1 MRGLSDT
8 GWSTLIEQSLRHRT
22 TGLLCQHILS
32 LGSDRLQP
40 GTVEA
45 CAAFVQAAEARSKQG
60 ILELA
65 EVVGALAR
73 QGIEAVVIKGPVL
86 ARQIYP
92 HPSLR
97 DFRDLDLLVRP
108 ADRDA
113 TLAVLTARGY
123 RSAVADLPAGRLRAY
138 YDYNG
143 QDILFAAGRYPLE
156 PHWALAPRTFVPGLE
171 GPPLIGRAVPVAQ
184 DGAVVLRGP
193 APEDAL
199 LVAALHGTK
208 EHWAKLILLTDLAA
222 MFRSW
227 PRLDVALVLDRAR
240 QGRCERMLL
249 VAVQLV
255 QRLLGVSPP
264 APLAERAE
272 ADPVAARL
280 AGAIERRLRG
290 PQAEPPSVFDLS
302 GFGWKVR
309 DGLPDRL
316 RYAARTLLTART
328 PHFRTLALPDR
339 LAFLYPAVRLG
350 LEWVIWPGWKRV
362 RRLRS
367 RSAMKHRTSLVR

>member
-1 MRGLSDT
+1 LRGLSDI
-8 GWSTLIEQSLRHRT
+8 GWATLIEQSLRHRT

-32 LGSDRLQP
+32 LGPDRLQP

-45 CAAFVQAAEARSKQG
+45 CAAFIQAAEARSKRG

-92 HPSLR
+92 HPLLR

-113 TLAVLTARGY
+113 TLAVLTACGY

-143 QDILFAAGRYPLE
+143 QDILFAAERYPLE
-156 PHWALAPRTFVPGLE
+156 PHWALAPRTFVSGLD
-171 GPPLIGRAVPVAQ
+171 GPPLIARSVPVTQ
-184 DGAVVLRGP
+184 DGDVVLRGLS
-193 APEDAL
+193 PEDAL

-208 EHWAKLILLTDLAA
+208 EYWAKLILLTDIAA
-222 MFRSW
+222 MFRAW
-227 PRLDVALVLDRAR
+227 PRLDVVLVLDRAR

-249 VAVQLV
+249 VAVRLV

-264 APLAERAE
+264 APLAERAD

-280 AGAIERRLRG
+280 AVAIERRLRG
-290 PQAEPPSVFDLS
+290 PQAEPPSVFDLT

-309 DGLPDRL
+309 DRLPDRL

-328 PHFRTLALPDR
+328 PHFRALALP
-339 LAFLYPAVRLG
+339 
-350 LEWVIWPGWKRV
+350 
-362 RRLRS
+362 
-367 RSAMKHRTSLVR
+367 